1 MQKNPFTIYCL
12 QKLKEQGRRFLLI
25 WYNNPMIFRS
35 YFCKLWLIPA
45 HDPQFLVQ
53 KLNTSNHLFRKSI
66 STPVCRIHSIF
77 QYICPISYEHEKTA
91 PHLNPLSYIH
101 IFTYRISSRT
111 TQFFLMWEIQTEIF
125 ITIHLARDMKVETLI
140 NIYFSL
146 VFRQNPMH
154 AFYKIKKRA
163 FWLKADSMTAQ
174 PVMTH
179 TFTDFL
185 ANRADN
191 ASYCFLFSCPFS
203 CPYVKVCHKISSAPR
218 PFHPAKLC
226 NIATISFRV
235 LLDTYNCH
243 PH

>member
-35 YFCKLWLIPA
+35 YFCKLGLIPA

-53 KLNTSNHLFRKSI
+53 KLNISNDLFRKSI

-101 IFTYRISSRT
+101 IFSYRFSSRT
-111 TQFFLMWEIQTEIF
+111 TQSFLMWEIQTEIF
-125 ITIHLARDMKVETLI
+125 ITIHLARNMKVETLI

-146 VFRQNPMH
+146 VFRQIPMH

-163 FWLKADSMTAQ
+163 ICLGTDPMLAMTRDIIQ
-174 PVMTH
+174 FYGSCVKQS
-179 TFTDFL
+179 
-185 ANRADN
+185 
-191 ASYCFLFSCPFS
+191 ASRIIRSCFAFNG
-203 CPYVKVCHKISSAPR
+203 PYAKVFHKILSAPR

-235 LLDTYNCH
+235 LLDTYNGH

>member
-35 YFCKLWLIPA
+35 YFCKLGLIPA

-53 KLNTSNHLFRKSI
+53 KLNISNDLFRKSI

-101 IFTYRISSRT
+101 IFSYRFSSRT
-111 TQFFLMWEIQTEIF
+111 TQSFLMWEIQTEIF
-125 ITIHLARDMKVETLI
+125 ITIHLARNMKVETLI

-146 VFRQNPMH
+146 VFRQIPMH

-163 FWLKADSMTAQ
+163 ICLGTDPMLAMTRDITHFYRFFWQTE
-174 PVMTH
+174 PITH
-179 TFTDFL
+179 HIVFYLAVRMWKCFTKFRQRL
-185 ANRADN
+185 GR
-191 ASYCFLFSCPFS
+191 F
-203 CPYVKVCHKISSAPR
+203 IRQSSVTLQQSFFA
-218 PFHPAKLC
+218 LC
-226 NIATISFRV
+226 
-235 LLDTYNCH
+235 
-243 PH
+243 